1 MFVFEGTPGASIRD
15 DSNGTLMIVTAN
27 TTDLTVLQND
37 IGSVSYDLGQVS
49 LANLVVNAFSAGTNS
64 IKIFVRPEKADIV
77 GRNTQVVRIRTE
89 DTTVSVETELV

>member
-1 MFVFEGTPGASIRD
+1 MQS
-15 DSNGTLMIVTAN
+15 
-27 TTDLTVLQND
+27 D

-64 IKIFVRPEKADIV
+64 IKIFVRPEKADIA